1 MAGNGA
7 LDLSIRIMGKVD
19 PSLVTAIKQTKGLT
33 GDLANALTGT
43 KSLGSTVANT
53 LGVIGKT
60 GLGIMAT
67 LTTASAVMIKK
78 TTSMAEEYQAQAADA
93 VKYVGGIMNDDGSID
108 PEKRATMEDAILK
121 MTTQVPIKRDE
132 MAQIAASLGQSG
144 KSYEQIFLDNQQT
157 GEKSYLYDTAR
168 LAAAW
173 DIDAKSAADY
183 MAKWETAFG
192 KTHNQIID
200 IADAINYLGG
210 HMATTAAEIASVVNT
225 SGGVGQTAGVDL
237 HTTSALAATMLA
249 MGVNEG
255 KAGTSLN
262 RVFTNITL
270 GNSATDAQ
278 VGAWNRLGFDPVQIA
293 KDKVGVY
300 GRLNDDAETLL
311 FIMQDARGVEV
322 PSTKVNG
329 DFEIELSALLA
340 VSNKANISITV
351 DPQMQALAKMVKAEV
366 EKHNADASAHAATI
380 TAAVSA
386 AVKNLSESGEIL
398 NEEQVK
404 VLIKEQVDGGT
415 GGYYG
420 SYELTL
426 AADGWKPARSEDDYE
441 NAGGMDYYQC
451 IYDAELS
458 DSASELVPVGV
469 VSPGSFYTT
478 TKAGVLNGCETHD
491 GFIRFFAQRIPE
503 ADIQA
508 TVTLFGKGGGSGE
521 TGSVSIGQGL
531 KRDASGA
538 IAVRIGEGLDFDSA
552 NALTVRKE
560 TVMTSEDLLNEE
572 ETQQE
577 IVDMLK

>member
-1 MAGNGA
+1 MSWEKSNYTATGAALLSESLSGGA
-7 LDLSIRIMGKVD
+7 LTITRAVSGTGSADTDLSEETTV
-19 PSLVTAIKQTKGLT
+19 S
-33 GDLANALTGT
+33 GDLHELM
-43 KSLGSTVANT
+43 L
-53 LGVIGKT
+53 
-60 GLGIMAT
+60 LGIET
-67 LTTASAVMIKK
+67 I
-78 TTSMAEEYQAQAADA
+78 ED
-93 VKYVGGIMNDDGSID
+93 DDGHPARKVSVHTESGD
-108 PEKRATMEDAILK
+108 DA
-121 MTTQVPIKRDE
+121 
-132 MAQIAASLGQSG
+132 
-144 KSYEQIFLDNQQT
+144 
-157 GEKSYLYDTAR
+157 YL
-168 LAAAW
+168 
-173 DIDAKSAADY
+173 
-183 MAKWETAFG
+183 M
-192 KTHNQIID
+192 H
-200 IADAINYLGG
+200 
-210 HMATTAAEIASVVNT
+210 
-225 SGGVGQTAGVDL
+225 
-237 HTTSALAATMLA
+237 
-249 MGVNEG
+249 
-255 KAGTSLN
+255 
-262 RVFTNITL
+262 
-270 GNSATDAQ
+270 Q
-278 VGAWNRLGFDPVQIA
+278 VGVF
-293 KDKVGVY
+293 
-300 GRLNDDAETLL
+300 GRLNDGEEVLL
-311 FIMQDARGVEV
+311 FLMQDERGVEIPASGTNANFAFDV
-322 PSTKVNG
+322 
-329 DFEIELSALLA
+329 DILLA
-340 VSNKANISITV
+340 VSNKANISLTV
-351 DPQMQALAKMVKAEV
+351 APQVQALMKLVEAEIK
-366 EKHNADASAHAATI
+366 KHNADVDAHAATI

-404 VLIKEQVDGGT
+404 ALIKEQVDGGT

-458 DSASELVPVGV
+458 DSTSELVPVGV

>member
-1 MAGNGA
+1 MSWEKSNYTAAGAALLSESLSGGA
-7 LDLSIRIMGKVD
+7 LVITRAVSGTGTADADLSEE
-19 PSLVTAIKQTKGLT
+19 T
-33 GDLANALTGT
+33 GVSGETHDLKL
-43 KSLGSTVANT
+43 LDIETVESN
-53 LGVIGKT
+53 
-60 GLGIMAT
+60 
-67 LTTASAVMIKK
+67 
-78 TTSMAEEYQAQAADA
+78 
-93 VKYVGGIMNDDGSID
+93 
-108 PEKRATMEDAILK
+108 
-121 MTTQVPIKRDE
+121 
-132 MAQIAASLGQSG
+132 
-144 KSYEQIFLDNQQT
+144 
-157 GEKSYLYDTAR
+157 GETAR
-168 LAAAW
+168 RVK
-173 DIDAKSAADY
+173 IQITGAD
-183 MAKWETAFG
+183 ETYIM
-192 KTHNQIID
+192 HQ
-200 IADAINYLGG
+200 
-210 HMATTAAEIASVVNT
+210 
-225 SGGVGQTAGVDL
+225 
-237 HTTSALAATMLA
+237 
-249 MGVNEG
+249 
-255 KAGTSLN
+255 
-262 RVFTNITL
+262 
-270 GNSATDAQ
+270 
-278 VGAWNRLGFDPVQIA
+278 
-293 KDKVGVY
+293 VGVY

-351 DPQMQALAKMVKAEV
+351 DPQMQALAKLVKAEI

-404 VLIKEQVDGGT
+404 ALIKEQVDGGT
-415 GGYYG
+415 GGGYYG
-420 SYELTL
+420 SYKLTL
-426 AADGWKPARSEDDYE
+426 AADEWKPARSEDDYE

-458 DSASELVPVGV
+458 DSTSELVPVGV

-508 TVTLFGKGGGSGE
+508 TVTLFGKGDGSGE

-538 IAVRIGEGLDFDSA
+538 IAVR
-552 NALTVRKE
+552 KE
-560 TVMTSEDLLNEE
+560 TVMTSEDLLDEE

>member
-1 MAGNGA
+1 MSWEKSNYTATGAALLSESLSGGA
-7 LDLSIRIMGKVD
+7 LTITRAVSGTGSADTDLSEETTV
-19 PSLVTAIKQTKGLT
+19 S
-33 GDLANALTGT
+33 GDLHELM
-43 KSLGSTVANT
+43 L
-53 LGVIGKT
+53 
-60 GLGIMAT
+60 LGIET
-67 LTTASAVMIKK
+67 I
-78 TTSMAEEYQAQAADA
+78 ED
-93 VKYVGGIMNDDGSID
+93 DDGHPARKVSVHTESGD
-108 PEKRATMEDAILK
+108 DA
-121 MTTQVPIKRDE
+121 
-132 MAQIAASLGQSG
+132 
-144 KSYEQIFLDNQQT
+144 
-157 GEKSYLYDTAR
+157 YL
-168 LAAAW
+168 
-173 DIDAKSAADY
+173 
-183 MAKWETAFG
+183 M
-192 KTHNQIID
+192 H
-200 IADAINYLGG
+200 
-210 HMATTAAEIASVVNT
+210 
-225 SGGVGQTAGVDL
+225 
-237 HTTSALAATMLA
+237 
-249 MGVNEG
+249 
-255 KAGTSLN
+255 
-262 RVFTNITL
+262 
-270 GNSATDAQ
+270 Q
-278 VGAWNRLGFDPVQIA
+278 VGVF
-293 KDKVGVY
+293 
-300 GRLNDDAETLL
+300 GRLNDGEEVLL
-311 FIMQDARGVEV
+311 FLMQDERGVEIPASGTNANFAFDV
-322 PSTKVNG
+322 
-329 DFEIELSALLA
+329 DILLA
-340 VSNKANISITV
+340 VSNKANISLTV
-351 DPQMQALAKMVKAEV
+351 APQVQALMKLVEAEIK
-366 EKHNADASAHAATI
+366 KHNADFDAHAATI

-404 VLIKEQVDGGT
+404 ALIKEQVDGGT

-458 DSASELVPVGV
+458 DSTSELVPVGV

>member
-1 MAGNGA
+1 MSWEKSSYTAAGAALLSESLSGGA
-7 LDLSIRIMGKVD
+7 LVITRAVSGTGTADADLSGE
-19 PSLVTAIKQTKGLT
+19 T
-33 GDLANALTGT
+33 GVSGETHDLKL
-43 KSLGSTVANT
+43 LDIETVE
-53 LGVIGKT
+53 
-60 GLGIMAT
+60 
-67 LTTASAVMIKK
+67 S
-78 TTSMAEEYQAQAADA
+78 
-93 VKYVGGIMNDDGSID
+93 GG
-108 PEKRATMEDAILK
+108 E
-121 MTTQVPIKRDE
+121 
-132 MAQIAASLGQSG
+132 
-144 KSYEQIFLDNQQT
+144 
-157 GEKSYLYDTAR
+157 TAR
-168 LAAAW
+168 RVK
-173 DIDAKSAADY
+173 IQITGAD
-183 MAKWETAFG
+183 ETYIM
-192 KTHNQIID
+192 HQ
-200 IADAINYLGG
+200 
-210 HMATTAAEIASVVNT
+210 
-225 SGGVGQTAGVDL
+225 
-237 HTTSALAATMLA
+237 
-249 MGVNEG
+249 
-255 KAGTSLN
+255 
-262 RVFTNITL
+262 
-270 GNSATDAQ
+270 
-278 VGAWNRLGFDPVQIA
+278 
-293 KDKVGVY
+293 VGVY

-366 EKHNADASAHAATI
+366 EKHNKDASAHANAI
-380 TAAVSA
+380 TAAVGNAMESL
-386 AVKNLSESGEIL
+386 KESGDVVS
-398 NEEQVK
+398 EEQVK
-404 VLIKEQVDGGT
+404 ALIKEQVDGGT
-415 GGYYG
+415 GGGYYG

-451 IYDAELS
+451 IYDAELP
-458 DSASELVPVGV
+458 DSTSELVPVGV

-478 TKAGVLNGCETHD
+478 IKAGVLNGCETHD
-491 GFIRFFAQRIPE
+491 GFIRFFSQRIPS
-503 ADIQA
+503 DNIQA

>member
-1 MAGNGA
+1 MSWEKSNYTAAGAALLSESLSGGA
-7 LDLSIRIMGKVD
+7 LVITRAVSGTGTADADLSEE
-19 PSLVTAIKQTKGLT
+19 T
-33 GDLANALTGT
+33 GVSGETHDLKL
-43 KSLGSTVANT
+43 LDIETVESN
-53 LGVIGKT
+53 
-60 GLGIMAT
+60 
-67 LTTASAVMIKK
+67 
-78 TTSMAEEYQAQAADA
+78 
-93 VKYVGGIMNDDGSID
+93 
-108 PEKRATMEDAILK
+108 
-121 MTTQVPIKRDE
+121 
-132 MAQIAASLGQSG
+132 
-144 KSYEQIFLDNQQT
+144 
-157 GEKSYLYDTAR
+157 GETAR
-168 LAAAW
+168 RVK
-173 DIDAKSAADY
+173 IQITGAD
-183 MAKWETAFG
+183 ETYIM
-192 KTHNQIID
+192 HQ
-200 IADAINYLGG
+200 
-210 HMATTAAEIASVVNT
+210 
-225 SGGVGQTAGVDL
+225 
-237 HTTSALAATMLA
+237 
-249 MGVNEG
+249 
-255 KAGTSLN
+255 
-262 RVFTNITL
+262 
-270 GNSATDAQ
+270 
-278 VGAWNRLGFDPVQIA
+278 
-293 KDKVGVY
+293 VGVY

-311 FIMQDARGVEV
+311 FIMQDERGVEV

-351 DPQMQALAKMVKAEV
+351 DPQMQALAKMVRAEV
-366 EKHNADASAHAATI
+366 EKHNKDASAHTEAI
-380 TAAVSA
+380 TAAVGNAMESL
-386 AVKNLSESGEIL
+386 KESGDVVS
-398 NEEQVK
+398 EEQVK
-404 VLIKEQVDGGT
+404 ALIQEQVDGGT
-415 GGYYG
+415 GGGYYG

-458 DSASELVPVGV
+458 DSTSELVPVGV

-491 GFIRFFAQRIPE
+491 GFIRFFSQRIPE

>member
-1 MAGNGA
+1 MSWEKSSYTAAGAALLSESLSGGA
-7 LDLSIRIMGKVD
+7 LVITRAVSGTGTADADLSGETGVSGETHDLKLLDIETVESGGE
-19 PSLVTAIKQTKGLT
+19 TARWEKKQKT
-33 GDLANALTGT
+33 GAEQT
-43 KSLGSTVANT
+43 STVAE
-53 LGVIGKT
+53 
-60 GLGIMAT
+60 
-67 LTTASAVMIKK
+67 S
-78 TTSMAEEYQAQAADA
+78 
-93 VKYVGGIMNDDGSID
+93 
-108 PEKRATMEDAILK
+108 
-121 MTTQVPIKRDE
+121 
-132 MAQIAASLGQSG
+132 
-144 KSYEQIFLDNQQT
+144 
-157 GEKSYLYDTAR
+157 
-168 LAAAW
+168 
-173 DIDAKSAADY
+173 
-183 MAKWETAFG
+183 
-192 KTHNQIID
+192 TH
-200 IADAINYLGG
+200 L
-210 HMATTAAEIASVVNT
+210 
-225 SGGVGQTAGVDL
+225 L
-237 HTTSALAATMLA
+237 HQL
-249 MGVNEG
+249 
-255 KAGTSLN
+255 
-262 RVFTNITL
+262 
-270 GNSATDAQ
+270 
-278 VGAWNRLGFDPVQIA
+278 
-293 KDKVGVY
+293 GVY

-351 DPQMQALAKMVKAEV
+351 DPQMQALAKLVKAEI

-404 VLIKEQVDGGT
+404 ALIKEQVDGGT
-415 GGYYG
+415 GGGYYG
-420 SYELTL
+420 SYKLTL
-426 AADGWKPARSEDDYE
+426 AADEWKPARSEDDYE

-458 DSASELVPVGV
+458 DSTSELVPVGV

-508 TVTLFGKGGGSGE
+508 TVTLVGKGGGAGE